1 MAKFEQIVTQQAKT
15 SSVTPK
21 KIQQHQVWKES
32 RALGICFQDWG
43 VEGLR
48 RVSAQPLLSWF
59 SARNRKEACL
69 APSLLIAEHLG
80 LGFSQSEH

>member
-1 MAKFEQIVTQQAKT
+1 M
-15 SSVTPK
+15 
-21 KIQQHQVWKES
+21 
-32 RALGICFQDWG
+32 
-43 VEGLR
+43 EGLR

-80 LGFSQSEH
+80 LGFSQSER